1 MQKGGS
7 GLSGLGDASRCA
19 RLRPP
24 EQKTDG
30 SGEDIGVRNRDAE
43 AVGPSCSNVRRPVN
57 PPTGA
62 QRFPRRRG
70 QIPAS
75 GNQEW
80 VLATTTCGRSSDIL
94 NR

>member
-57 PPTGA
+57 PPDRGTAFPPAAGA
-62 QRFPRRRG
+62 DSSQR
-70 QIPAS
+70 
-75 GNQEW
+75 
-80 VLATTTCGRSSDIL
+80 
-94 NR
+94 